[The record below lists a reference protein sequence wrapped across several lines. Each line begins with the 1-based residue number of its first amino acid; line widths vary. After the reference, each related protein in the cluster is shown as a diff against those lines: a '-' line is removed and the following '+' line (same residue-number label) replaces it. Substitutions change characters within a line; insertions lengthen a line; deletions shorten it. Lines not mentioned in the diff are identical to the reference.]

1 MATEI
6 PGVTPK
12 KRNWIKIVIIAVV
25 VFIAFAALII
35 SCAFS
40 MGAPVMKSGEVF
52 LTQLSSGQVDQ
63 AYESAAA
70 EFKQTVSREQFDAYL
85 ANFPVLGKVKS
96 TSFSSFKIENN
107 FGQAAGTIT
116 AADGQVSPI
125 AMQFVNENGAW
136 KVLSL
141 DLNPP
146 PVTDTESGI

>member
-52 LTQLSSGQVDQ
+52 LTQLSSG
-63 AYESAAA
+63 
-70 EFKQTVSREQFDAYL
+70 QFDAYL